1 MQSTKGVWY
10 VMSCQNESAESRQAR
25 RDYDEAERK
34 KYNIETAINKI
45 KDVRNGSGAAAT
57 GGLILLGAIVVI
69 SGPVGWAG
77 AFAGA
82 LIIGGGGGL
91 VVSQKSLDELRSD
104 CVKARDEMYDAYQR
118 AMGACEDP
126 NCIPPRTWTGG
137 CN

>member
-1 MQSTKGVWY
+1 MTNVLKYPKTAVYHTSGAAAKPKLL
-10 VMSCQNESAESRQAR
+10 
-25 RDYDEAERK
+25 DE
-34 KYNIETAINKI
+34 I

-126 NCIPPRTWTGG
+126 
-137 CN
+137 